1 MPMDFETETQA
12 IERINEDYQT
22 FLESVDRLE
31 EEMHAYWD
39 ENMDILNDDNPSMV
53 NIARSHEEELER
65 FVLEIHKNHIDYIE
79 KLDEET
85 TKYEDLEYEEAV
97 ERLYIIQEEEDYNL
111 RLLERDWFY
120 EDPTSDLDDDEELD
134 FSNDELATNEL

>member
-1 MPMDFETETQA
+1 
-12 IERINEDYQT
+12 
-22 FLESVDRLE
+22 
-31 EEMHAYWD
+31 
-39 ENMDILNDDNPSMV
+39 MV

>member
-1 MPMDFETETQA
+1 MDFETETQA